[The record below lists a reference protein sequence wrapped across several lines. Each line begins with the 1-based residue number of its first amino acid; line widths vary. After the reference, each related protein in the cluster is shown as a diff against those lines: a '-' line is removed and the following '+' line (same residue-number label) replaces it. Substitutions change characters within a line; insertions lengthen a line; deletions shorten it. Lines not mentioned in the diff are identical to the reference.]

1 MPSASPR
8 WPLYHPPTDAYN
20 LVNLYVGYKPTEDVP
35 ALFAIDNLL
44 DQFYPLSARGSP
56 GVKFAGPG
64 ITYKGA
70 LKIRFG
76 VM

>member
-1 MPSASPR
+1 M
-8 WPLYHPPTDAYN
+8 
-20 LVNLYVGYKPTEDVP
+20 GYKPTEDVL
-35 ALFAIDNLL
+35 ASFAIDNLL
-44 DQFYPLSARGSP
+44 DQFYIPYLSALPDVPGQSP
-56 GVKFAGPG
+56 GVRFAGPG